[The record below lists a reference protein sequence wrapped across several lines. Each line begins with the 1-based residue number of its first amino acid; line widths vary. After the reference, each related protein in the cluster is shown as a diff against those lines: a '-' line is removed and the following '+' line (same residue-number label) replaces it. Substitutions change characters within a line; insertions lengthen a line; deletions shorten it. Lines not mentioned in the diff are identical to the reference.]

1 MGEAHACKHPAHR
14 CVAGGEVRAADEGFD
29 IELGELGYSEE
40 RNDVAD
46 YLAQHGWRSAKT
58 HIHQL
63 LADADLPPMPQVP
76 GSTAIGNNYYC
87 TSVKR

>member
-1 MGEAHACKHPAHR
+1 
-14 CVAGGEVRAADEGFD
+14 
-29 IELGELGYSEE
+29 
-40 RNDVAD
+40 VAD
-46 YLAQHGWRSAKT
+46 HLAQHGWRSAKT
-58 HIHQL
+58 HIQQL